1 MKSMYAMMSDLH
13 KKAMAEPEKKKE
25 EEPKKDAAAP
35 AQKKASAMK
44 SFPWHSADQSAE
56 PETMAMSEIPLN

>member
-1 MKSMYAMMSDLH
+1 MKSMHAMMTDMH
-13 KKAMAEPEKKKE
+13 KKAMADPEKKKE
-25 EEPKKDAAAP
+25 EEPKKDAA

-56 PETMAMSEIPLN
+56 PETMAMSEIPLS